1 MGRYIL
7 NRFIVSLI
15 TALFLVTIVF
25 FLVRLLPGDP
35 FTSEKITPE
44 IKQNMMRYYGFD
56 KPLHVQYI
64 RYISNLLKGDLGYS
78 LRYQNRTVNDVIKQA
93 FPYSA
98 DLGIRAVIFATIVG
112 VVLGIVAALNRNK
125 PLDYISM
132 FIAIVGISI
141 PSFVIGPL
149 LQYVFSIKLKLLPVA
164 QWKGFAYTIMP
175 TFALSLSSIALL
187 ARLMRASMLD
197 VVNQDYIKT
206 AKAKGL
212 SPTQIVWKH
221 QIRNAILPVVTVLGP
236 VTATLLTGTFVVEQ
250 IFAIPGLGKF
260 YIIGVQNLDYSMVL
274 GMTVFYGL
282 FLIAANFIVD
292 IIYGI
297 IDPRI
302 RIAGK

>member
-1 MGRYIL
+1 M
-7 NRFIVSLI
+7 
-15 TALFLVTIVF
+15 
-25 FLVRLLPGDP
+25 
-35 FTSEKITPE
+35 
-44 IKQNMMRYYGFD
+44 
-56 KPLHVQYI
+56 
-64 RYISNLLKGDLGYS
+64 
-78 LRYQNRTVNDVIKQA
+78 
-93 FPYSA
+93 
-98 DLGIRAVIFATIVG
+98 
-112 VVLGIVAALNRNK
+112 
-125 PLDYISM
+125 
-132 FIAIVGISI
+132 
-141 PSFVIGPL
+141 
-149 LQYVFSIKLKLLPVA
+149 
-164 QWKGFAYTIMP
+164 
-175 TFALSLSSIALL
+175 

-206 AKAKGL
+206 AKSKGL

-260 YIIGVQNLDYSMVL
+260 YIIGIQNLDYSMVL